1 MIEEPIGGEA
11 YFLTSRVLLQIARDS
26 CEQSRTRAS
35 DAIVS
40 LVFSAF
46 YVEAVTNELL
56 HRITTVSPDQ
66 ARESPP
72 LRRLRNL
79 AAASELGARFVRFRT
94 KLQLIS
100 VGLRDELFDKGKQ
113 PYQDL
118 DLLMSLRDSIVHN
131 RPEALKIG
139 AKSPGDPSF
148 PQEELNRLYREL
160 ISRCIVPEP
169 DRFVLTA
176 LLSAITQ
183 RGVAVWAI
191 NTALTVAETL
201 AEALPSRYWRDLVF
215 FAHDFSRVA
224 P

>member
-1 MIEEPIGGEA
+1 MSEKPIGEA
-11 YFLTSRVLLQIARDS
+11 VYFMTSRVLLQIARES
-26 CEQSRTRAS
+26 CEQSRTRVS
-35 DAIVS
+35 EAIVA

-56 HRITTVSPDQ
+56 HRITTISPDE
-66 ARESPP
+66 ADKIPS

-79 AAASELGARFVRFRT
+79 AAASELESRFVRFRT

-100 VGLRDELFDKGKQ
+100 LGLRDELFDKGAQ
-113 PYQDL
+113 SYRDL

-131 RPEALKIG
+131 RPETLKIG

-148 PQEELNRLYREL
+148 PQEELNRLSKAL
-160 ISRCIVPEP
+160 IVRRVVPKP
-169 DRFVLTA
+169 DPFVLTG

-183 RGVAVWAI
+183 REAVWAV
-191 NTALTVAETL
+191 NTAITVAETL
-201 AEALPSRYWRDLVF
+201 AEAMPSRYWRDLVF

-224 P
+224 L